1 MDTESQQFEADNLL
15 VDRVYT
21 ARVLAAWH
29 FLRRARSLPLRQRCA
44 QRLSDYPPN
53 LLPIDD
59 SKKGR
64 HPHNLSQSRCRT
76 WGLHP
81 PDCALKTVRVR
92 LAKNA
97 RLIARHVAYLGIA
110 DKCVRLERQSDE
122 SNTARIQQSPLA
134 SIEQNLGKSGKKS
147 RLASWSLA
155 NNHHACGSGLGLAM
169 KKGPKALLR
178 LFFSV

>member
-1 MDTESQQFEADNLL
+1 MDIESQQFAADNLL

-29 FLRRARSLPLRQRCA
+29 FLRRARSLPLRQRYA

-64 HPHNLSQSRCRT
+64 HPHNLSQSRYRI

-81 PDCALKTVRVR
+81 PDCALKTGRVR

-97 RLIARHVAYLGIA
+97 RLIARRVVYLGIA
-110 DKCVRLERQSDE
+110 DKCVRLVRQSDA
-122 SNTARIQQSPLA
+122 SNTARIARSLLA
-134 SIEQNLGKSGKKS
+134 LLEQNRGKSGKKS

-155 NNHHACGSGLGLAM
+155 NNHHACGGGLGLAM
-169 KKGPKALLR
+169 KKGPKALFR
-178 LFFSV
+178 LLFSV